1 MIEVGVR
8 QLKNSLT
15 RYLRL
20 VEKGQSVLVTSRNR
34 PVAVLKKPDRSSAR
48 SQEELIAAL
57 VAEGIL
63 LPATKPGAFKP
74 FKAVRVKGK
83 PVSSTV
89 IEDRR

>member
-1 MIEVGVR
+1 MIQVGVR

-20 VEKGQSVLVTSRNR
+20 VERGQSVLVTSRNR

-48 SQEELIAAL
+48 TQEELIAAL
-57 VAEGIL
+57 VAEGKL
-63 LPATKPGAFKP
+63 LPPANPGPLKP
-74 FKAVRVKGK
+74 FKPVRVKGK
-83 PVSSTV
+83 PVSEII